1 MSQPTTNTTQ
11 NLDSPS
17 VGSKPAHFERPDHQ
31 RVVITGMGAVTPLGL
46 DLDTTWQRL
55 IKGESGIKPITHF
68 DASSYRAQF
77 AGTVEGFDAS
87 QFMAAKEARRY
98 DVFIHYGVAAA
109 SMALKQAGFIE
120 EASAEMAPVQNV
132 DSDRFGVIIGA
143 GIGGLQ
149 TLEDNR
155 DALANQGT
163 RRVSPFALPGSI
175 INMAAGMVAIKHNLR
190 GPNLATATAC
200 TSAAHAIGLAA
211 RLIAYG
217 DCDVMLAGGSEK
229 GSSPLGMAGF
239 AAMGALSTRN
249 DDPTRASRPFDKD
262 RDGFVLGD
270 GSGVLVLESLA
281 HAKARGATILAELA
295 GFGMSDD
302 AHHITAPPTNGE
314 GAARAMVMA
323 IKDAGIDPCEIGYIN
338 AHGTSTPAGDVAE
351 SKAIEGIFE
360 DCKDSLLVSSTK
372 SMTGHLLGAAGAI
385 EAVFSIQA
393 LLDQTVPPTI
403 NLDNVD
409 ENCHLD
415 YVANEARSVSNLNY
429 SMSNS
434 FGFGGTNG
442 SLIFSRWSD

>member
-1 MSQPTTNTTQ
+1 MSQPTTHTNQTL
-11 NLDSPS
+11 NSAA
-17 VGSKPAHFERPDHQ
+17 VGSKPAHFNRADHQ
-31 RVVITGMGAVTPLGL
+31 RVVITGMGAITPLGL
-46 DLDTTWQRL
+46 DVDSTWQRL
-55 IKGESGIKPITHF
+55 IQGESGIKPITHF
-68 DASSYRAQF
+68 DASTYRAQF

-98 DVFIHYGVAAA
+98 DAFIHYGVAAA

-120 EASAEMAPVQNV
+120 QVSAESAPVQNV

-163 RRVSPFALPGSI
+163 RRVSPFSLPGSI

-249 DDPTRASRPFDKD
+249 EDPTRASRPFDKD

-302 AHHITAPPTNGE
+302 AHHITAPPADGD

-323 IKDAGIDPCEIGYIN
+323 INDAGIDPCEIGYIN

-360 DCKDSLLVSSTK
+360 ECKDRLLVSSTK

-385 EAVFSIQA
+385 EAIFSIQA

-409 ENCHLD
+409 EDCHLD
-415 YVANEARSVSNLNY
+415 YVANAARSVTNLNY
-429 SMSNS
+429 TMSNS

-442 SLIFSRWSD
+442 SLIFARWVD